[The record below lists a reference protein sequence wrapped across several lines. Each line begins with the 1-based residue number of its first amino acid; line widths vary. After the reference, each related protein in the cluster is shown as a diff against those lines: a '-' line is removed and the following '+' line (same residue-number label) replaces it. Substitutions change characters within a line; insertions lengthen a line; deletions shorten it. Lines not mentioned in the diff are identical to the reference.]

1 MNKNIAIISFIV
13 MLTAVT
19 ILALTWGVPV
29 NWPDNVHT
37 DYGFPFDWG
46 THTTSTIA
54 GPVDRWS
61 VDIAALIIDLVFWLG
76 LITVITALMLYTS
89 KR

>member
-1 MNKNIAIISFIV
+1 MNKNIATLSFIII
-13 MLTAVT
+13 LSAVT
-19 ILALTWGVPV
+19 ILALTWGSPV
-29 NWPDNVHT
+29 NMPDNVHT

-54 GPVDRWS
+54 GPVDKWS
-61 VDIAALIIDLVFWLG
+61 VDITALVIDLVFWLG
-76 LITVITALMLYTS
+76 LMTVITALMLYS

>member
-1 MNKNIAIISFIV
+1 LSAVAILS
-13 MLTAVT
+13 
-19 ILALTWGVPV
+19 LTWGSPV
-29 NWPDNVHT
+29 NMPDNVHT

-54 GPVDRWS
+54 GAANIWS
-61 VDIAALIIDLVFWLG
+61 VDISALVIDLVFWLG
-76 LITVITALMLYTS
+76 LMTVITALMLYTS